1 MSARRSRRPSLRR
14 VCVSSV
20 VVALLGTTLLTG
32 AASGRGP
39 DQVHRRRHQRRRGRG
54 GPSTR
59 SCAEDPEKCTWN
71 NDERVNVDYGPARV
85 IGDVLYNC
93 STDDPDQE
101 EAETAVGVAQEREE
115 STSLEEEISVEASL
129 SFLDLASSSVKAWA
143 KSNQSESFGTT
154 VEATEATTVPP
165 GYKGWTQA
173 SLLSLN
179 VTGSAYITDGIDL
192 IQVTNIAAT
201 YPGVHLPERR
211 PAGRLRQQGRGDDGR
226 RGGLALPDHGAD
238 PWQRRDGR
246 GCGSTGSRV
255 EAAPRAL
262 HPHHLPTLGRHRR
275 FRASVRADAC
285 HGAPGAARPRK
296 VRATLTRGGV
306 TYASERDRTG
316 DIRLV
321 QRRTITPG
329 YYTLTIREKS
339 KPIVVRHR
347 GKLHEARQEYYV
359 TVPLMIRWF
368 RKG

>member
-1 MSARRSRRPSLRR
+1 MSARGLRRPSLRR

-39 DQVHRRRHQRRRGRG
+39 DQVIDAG
-54 GPSTR
+54 TNAAAAAAAINKV
-59 SCAEDPEKCTWN
+59 CAEDPEKCTWN

-115 STSLEEEISVEASL
+115 TTSLEEEISVEASL

-192 IQVTNIAAT
+192 IQVTNIDLT
-201 YPGVHLPERR
+201 YPGYTSPNGDQPVVYANKVVVMTADEEASRCPTTV
-211 PAGRLRQQGRGDDGR
+211 PTRGTAATEGAAAAQD
-226 RGGLALPDHGAD
+226 LALKPRRERFTLTICRPLGDTADSGPRCVRMPVTGRQGPPD
-238 PWQRRDGR
+238 RD
-246 GCGSTGSRV
+246 
-255 EAAPRAL
+255 
-262 HPHHLPTLGRHRR
+262 
-275 FRASVRADAC
+275 
-285 HGAPGAARPRK
+285 K

-316 DIRLV
+316 GIRLV

-347 GKLHEARQEYYV
+347 GKKLHEARQEYYV